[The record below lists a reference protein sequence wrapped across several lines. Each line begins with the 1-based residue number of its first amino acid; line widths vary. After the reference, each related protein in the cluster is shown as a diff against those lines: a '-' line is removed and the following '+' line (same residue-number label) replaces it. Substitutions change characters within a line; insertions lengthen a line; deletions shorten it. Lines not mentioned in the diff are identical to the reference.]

1 MQTETEGTME
11 EIPVQGDM
19 ETEGIETFRE
29 MGKMEMGMEE
39 IPVMGE
45 MHLEMPEVTEL
56 EMEEQLQGPP
66 LAHGEERKA
75 PQGSSGRASAVD
87 GARSVEV

>member
-1 MQTETEGTME
+1 MQTET
-11 EIPVQGDM
+11 VGDM
-19 ETEGIETFRE
+19 ETEGIEEFWE
-29 MGKMEMGMEE
+29 MEMEGMEE

-56 EMEEQLQGPP
+56 EMEEQMQGPP

-75 PQGSSGRASAVD
+75 PQGSSGRTSAVD

>member
-1 MQTETEGTME
+1 VEEKMTMEDIPMQTET
-11 EIPVQGDM
+11 VGDM
-19 ETEGIETFRE
+19 ETEGIEEFRE
-29 MGKMEMGMEE
+29 MGEMEMEGMEE
-39 IPVMGE
+39 IPVM
-45 MHLEMPEVTEL
+45 TEL
-56 EMEEQLQGPP
+56 EMEEQMQGPP

>member
-1 MQTETEGTME
+1 MQTET
-11 EIPVQGDM
+11 VGDM
-19 ETEGIETFRE
+19 ETEGIEEFWE
-29 MGKMEMGMEE
+29 MEMEGMEE

-45 MHLEMPEVTEL
+45 MHLEMPEVTE
-56 EMEEQLQGPP
+56 MEEQMQGPP

-75 PQGSSGRASAVD
+75 PQGSSGRTSAVD